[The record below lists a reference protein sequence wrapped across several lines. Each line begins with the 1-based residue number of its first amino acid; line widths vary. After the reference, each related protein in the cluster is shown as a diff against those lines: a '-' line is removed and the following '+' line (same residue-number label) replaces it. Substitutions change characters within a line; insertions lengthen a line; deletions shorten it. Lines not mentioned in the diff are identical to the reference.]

1 MSELTL
7 NELERV
13 AFAMHNYYQL
23 RRTCPDEESDEGK
36 KLSQIENFLRPL
48 SLTGEQLMQMV
59 TFDPLVL
66 GNNDVKRSVY
76 YRELQEEMEKLQSKY
91 DGLDNRYTTL
101 VRKIEKLFGAQFEL
115 KDLLDKQ
122 GEEARIDSYS

>member
-13 AFAMHNYYQL
+13 ALVMHNYYQL

-36 KLSQIENFLRPL
+36 KLSRMEKFLRPL

-66 GNNDVKRSVY
+66 GNNDVRRSVY
-76 YRELQEEMEKLQSKY
+76 YTELQEEQEKLQGKY
-91 DGLDNRYTTL
+91 EGLDDRYTTL
-101 VRKIEKLFGAQFEL
+101 VRRLEKLFGPQFEL
-115 KDLLDKQ
+115 KNLLDEQSK
-122 GEEARIDSYS
+122 EVERERYL